1 MNQSINQHNMNT
13 RTISMARDDF
23 SPEIH
28 VLAGTPVPVVSTNT
42 WWFGG

>member
-1 MNQSINQHNMNT
+1 MHKRIN
-13 RTISMARDDF
+13 F

-28 VLAGTPVPVVSTNT
+28 VFAGTLVPVVSTNT